1 MPPREGNDFHAW
13 RDGHKRGDVVRQT
26 LRERNVPSVVAKRR
40 NGRREEIQDIFI
52 SDNGQRLEGPIIQR
66 LRILRNVQKSGNL
79 FPKMFE
85 RLLFGFVVSGVVDIV
100 VVRIGNGE
108 VLPRLRSDDF
118 DGDTGF
124 CFRPVRLAIE
134 VPVSE
139 IHGNIGVACFQ
150 GDRQADAF

>member
-1 MPPREGNDFHAW
+1 
-13 RDGHKRGDVVRQT
+13 
-26 LRERNVPSVVAKRR
+26 
-40 NGRREEIQDIFI
+40 
-52 SDNGQRLEGPIIQR
+52 
-66 LRILRNVQKSGNL
+66 
-79 FPKMFE
+79 MFE

-150 GDRQADAF
+150 GDRQGGSRTIDIKREAGFSGLCGKEGEIDG